1 MTNVPALYIIVSDSV
16 SLTLLDVP
24 TLLLRRA
31 LELDAG
37 ALTAAAFF
45 SGFFAFAVSAAVL
58 FVYFGAA
65 FTGLFDR
72 AGAFSVAS

>member
-58 FVYFGAA
+58 FVYFGVA